1 MPVRDPAPDVG
12 GPSRR
17 LLVIVPSRFG
27 NLAIEWSRLEG
38 VPGVDRILLPGE
50 LPPPGAGSGSCDAV
64 DDLAGLLKA
73 FLDGVDVVLPLEA
86 ARLERCRPFQRAVLT
101 AEYGIPRGL
110 VSTYSAVAVRAG
122 AHGAAR
128 AAGTAL
134 ATNPF
139 PILVPCHRA
148 VRADGSIGGYRGGP
162 AMKKALLELEGVS
175 FDARG
180 RVDPACF
187 FSGGPAGRGGSA
199 AGSPRTA
206 R

>member
-12 GPSRR
+12 GPPRR

-27 NLAIEWSRLEG
+27 NLAIEWSMLEG

-50 LPPPGAGSGSCDAV
+50 IPPPGAGSGSCDAV
-64 DDLAGLLKA
+64 ADLAGLLGA
-73 FLDGVDVVLPLEA
+73 FLDGADVVLPLES

-122 AHGAAR
+122 APGAAR

-162 AMKKALLELEGVS
+162 AMKRELLLMEGVP
-175 FDARG
+175 FDAHG
-180 RVDPACF
+180 RVSTPSMF
-187 FSGGPAGRGGSA
+187 V
-199 AGSPRTA
+199 
-206 R
+206 